1 MISTQTDVHFSE
13 LLVLR
18 HGETEWNAAGRM
30 QGHLDSPLTAKGIGQ
45 AELQNQ
51 ILRQYD
57 LRRHRFISSPQ
68 QRAVET
74 AKIALLGICDAIE
87 TSVDLMEIDMGTW
100 SGVTRAD
107 IATERQAC
115 LADFS
120 PTALYDW
127 APGGEGKNR
136 LYVRCAAFL
145 ARLDGPA
152 VLVTHGMTSLC
163 LRLNALGWGLDR
175 LDDLPSGQGVVYRL
189 KAGKHEQL

>member
-18 HGETEWNAAGRM
+18 HGETEWNVAGRM
-30 QGHLDSPLTAKGIGQ
+30 QGHLDSPLTAKGICQ

-107 IATERQAC
+107 IATER
-115 LADFS
+115 
-120 PTALYDW
+120 
-127 APGGEGKNR
+127 
-136 LYVRCAAFL
+136 
-145 ARLDGPA
+145 
-152 VLVTHGMTSLC
+152 
-163 LRLNALGWGLDR
+163 
-175 LDDLPSGQGVVYRL
+175 
-189 KAGKHEQL
+189 